1 MMNEVLFQLTDIKQL
16 QNVAVKNEIRE
27 LGLSDLSVFNEHLR
41 LCQPK
46 HKRMFFKGASQADWA
61 QWSKKGIRYFVLF
74 EENKPVARCCIEPL
88 NESQWEA
95 ADIKVC
101 AEARKKG
108 YAKQI
113 VFHVV
118 NIILNSGKTATCRT
132 LPTNT
137 AMLRVIDAL
146 GFCAVQKE
154 LLPVHGRCMTEEEF
168 PAYAQWS
175 VKGYADYL
183 LYKAEKNRK
192 KALAASQEEFNDV
205 YPDGVKTKDTCLY
218 VVQNDKNEDIGV
230 IAYQKSPYSDNCAFI
245 TELVI
250 HPDHRRKGYAQS
262 ALQYAQA
269 DAKEKGFATMALN
282 VFKNSSA
289 FPVYVCEGFRL
300 IEDYPDSAILEK
312 TL

>member
-1 MMNEVLFQLTDIKQL
+1 MNEVLFQITDKKQL
-16 QNVAVKNEIRE
+16 QIVAVKNEIRE
-27 LGLSDLSVFNEHLR
+27 LGADDLSIFNEHLR

-46 HKRMFFKGASQADWA
+46 HKRMFFKGASQADW
-61 QWSKKGIRYFVLF
+61 QEWNKKGIRYFVLF
-74 EENKPVARCCIEPL
+74 AENKPVARCCIEPL
-88 NESQWEA
+88 NENQWEA
-95 ADIKVC
+95 ADVKVC
-101 AEARKKG
+101 SEARKKG
-108 YAKQI
+108 YAKQL

-137 AMLRVIDAL
+137 AMLRVIDTL
-146 GFCAVQKE
+146 GFNAVQRQ

-183 LYKAEKNRK
+183 LYKAEKSRK

-205 YPDGVKTKDTCLY
+205 YPDGTKTKDTYLY

-230 IAYQKSPYSDNCAFI
+230 IAYQKSPYSENCAFI

-250 HPDHRRKGYAQS
+250 HPEHRRKGYAQS
-262 ALQYAQA
+262 ALQFAQA
-269 DAKEKGFATMALN
+269 DAKEKGFTTMVLN

>member
-1 MMNEVLFQLTDIKQL
+1 MNEVVFQITDIKQL
-16 QNVAVKNEIRE
+16 KTVAMKNEIRE
-27 LGLSDLSVFNEHLR
+27 LGAGDLAVFNEHLR

-46 HKRMFFKGASQADWA
+46 HKRLFFKGASQADW
-61 QWSKKGIRYFVLF
+61 QKWNTDGIRYFVLF
-74 EENKPVARCCIEPL
+74 ADKKPVARCCIEPL
-88 NESQWEA
+88 NDTQWEA
-95 ADIKVC
+95 ADVKVC
-101 AEARKKG
+101 TEARG
-108 YAKQI
+108 NGFAKQM
-113 VFHVV
+113 VCHVS

-137 AMLRVIDAL
+137 AMLKVIDTL
-146 GFCAVQKE
+146 GFCAVQRE
-154 LLPVHGRCMTEEEF
+154 LLPVHGRRMTEEEF

-192 KALAASQEEFNDV
+192 KALAASQAEFNDV
-205 YPDGVKTKDTCLY
+205 YPDGAQTKDTCLY
-218 VVQNDKNEDIGV
+218 VVQNEANEDIGV
-230 IAYQKSPYSDNCAFI
+230 IAFQKSPYNGSCAFI

-269 DAKEKGFATMALN
+269 DAKEKGFGTMALN

-312 TL
+312 DL

>member
-1 MMNEVLFQLTDIKQL
+1 MNEVLFQITDKKQL

-27 LGLSDLSVFNEHLR
+27 IGADDLSIFNEHLR

-46 HKRMFFKGASQADWA
+46 HKRMFFKGVSQSDW
-61 QWSKKGIRYFVLF
+61 QEWNKKGIRYFVLF
-74 EENKPVARCCIEPL
+74 ADKKPVARCCIEPL
-88 NESQWEA
+88 NENQWEA
-95 ADIKVC
+95 ADVKVC
-101 AEARKKG
+101 SEARKKG
-108 YAKQI
+108 YAKQ
-113 VFHVV
+113 VVCHVV
-118 NIILNSGKTATCRT
+118 DIILNSGKTATCRT

-146 GFCAVQKE
+146 GFCAVQRQ
-154 LLPVHGRCMTEEEF
+154 LLPVHGRLMTEEEF

-175 VKGYADYL
+175 VKGYVDYL
-183 LYKAEKNRK
+183 LYKAEKSRK

-205 YPDGVKTKDTCLY
+205 YPDGAKTKDTYLY

-230 IAYQKSPYSDNCAFI
+230 IAYQKSPYSENCAFI

-250 HPDHRRKGYAQS
+250 HPDHRHKGYAQS
-262 ALQYAQA
+262 ALQFAQA
-269 DAKEKGFATMALN
+269 DAKEKGFTTMALN

-300 IEDYPDSAILEK
+300 IEDYPDSAIVEK

>member
-1 MMNEVLFQLTDIKQL
+1 MLFQITEKTHLHH
-16 QNVAVKNEIRE
+16 VAIKNEIRE
-27 LGLSDLSVFNEHLR
+27 LGLSDLAVFNEHLR

-61 QWSKKGIRYFVLF
+61 QWNKKGIRYFVLL

-88 NESQWEA
+88 NENQWEA
-95 ADIKVC
+95 ADVKVC

-146 GFCAVQKE
+146 GFGAVQRE
-154 LLPVHGRCMTEEEF
+154 LLSVNGRRMTEEEF

-192 KALAASQEEFNDV
+192 KALAASQAEFNDV
-205 YPDGVKTKDTCLY
+205 YPDGVQTKDTCLY
-218 VVQNDKNEDIGV
+218 VVQNEENEDIGV

-250 HPDHRRKGYAQS
+250 HPNHRRKGYAQS

>member
-1 MMNEVLFQLTDIKQL
+1 MMNEVLFEITDIKQL
-16 QNVAVKNEIRE
+16 KTVAMKNEIRE
-27 LGLSDLSVFNEHLR
+27 LGAGDLAVFNEHLR

-61 QWSKKGIRYFVLF
+61 QWSKKGIRYFVLL

-88 NESQWEA
+88 NDTQWEA
-95 ADIKVC
+95 ADVKVC

-108 YAKQI
+108 YAKQL

-146 GFCAVQKE
+146 GFSAVQRQ
-154 LLPVHGRCMTEEEF
+154 LLPVHGRLMTEDEF

-183 LYKAEKNRK
+183 LFKAEKSRK
-192 KALAASQEEFNDV
+192 KAMAASQDEFNDV
-205 YPDGVKTKDTCLY
+205 YPDGTQTKDTYLY
-218 VVQNDKNEDIGV
+218 VVQNEDDEDIGV
-230 IAYQKSPYSDNCAFI
+230 IAYQKSPYNENCAFI

-250 HPDHRRKGYAQS
+250 HPDHRHKGYAQS
-262 ALQYAQA
+262 ALQYAQR
-269 DAKEKGFATMALN
+269 DAKEKGFASMALN

-312 TL
+312 DL

>member
-1 MMNEVLFQLTDIKQL
+1 MNEVLFEITDIKQL
-16 QNVAVKNEIRE
+16 KTVAMKNEIRE
-27 LGLSDLSVFNEHLR
+27 LGADDLSVFNEHLR

-46 HKRMFFKGASQADWA
+46 HKRMFFKGASQADW
-61 QWSKKGIRYFVLF
+61 QEWNKKGIRYFLLF
-74 EENKPVARCCIEPL
+74 AENKPVARCSIEPL
-88 NESQWEA
+88 NENQWEA
-95 ADIKVC
+95 ADVKVC
-101 AEARKKG
+101 SEARKKG
-108 YAKQI
+108 YAKQL
-113 VFHVV
+113 VFHVG

-137 AMLRVIDAL
+137 AMLRVIDVL
-146 GFCAVQKE
+146 GFNAVQRQ

-183 LYKAEKNRK
+183 LYKAEKSKK

-205 YPDGVKTKDTCLY
+205 YPDGTKTKDTYLY
-218 VVQNDKNEDIGV
+218 VVQNEANEDIGV
-230 IAYQKSPYSDNCAFI
+230 IAYQKSPYSENCAFI

-250 HPDHRRKGYAQS
+250 HPEYRRKGYAQS
-262 ALQYAQA
+262 ALQFAQA
-269 DAKEKGFATMALN
+269 DAKEKGFITMALN

-300 IEDYPDSAILEK
+300 IEDYPDSAIVEK